1 MRVRNWTG
9 MAFAAL
15 FTFTTACQDD
25 TVGPT
30 AGSLELSQS
39 EIEDVA
45 EMAADQIDLI
55 LDDETAAN
63 PSVVATGQSGLGIS
77 FSAAPVTTS
86 FSWTRERECRNG
98 GMVVANGQGTH
109 VADRETG
116 ELTIDFSGDKT
127 ITDCAR
133 VRGDL
138 VITINGAGIFDG
150 HRHKLNGMFEGLQT
164 NNASGSFN
172 WVTSDGRSGECE
184 YDIHVSW
191 DPSTGIKTITGTV
204 CDREINRTVT
214 RDGAAGNDGRSG

>member
-9 MAFAAL
+9 MAIAAL
-15 FTFTTACQDD
+15 FTFTVACHDD
-25 TVGPT
+25 TVGPIT
-30 AGSLELSQS
+30 SSQELSQS
-39 EIEDVA
+39 EIDDVA

-63 PSVVATGQSGLGIS
+63 PLVVATGQSGLGIS

-98 GMVVANGQGTH
+98 GTVVANGQGTH
-109 VADRETG
+109 VADRAIG

-133 VRGDL
+133 ARGDL
-138 VITINGAGIFDG
+138 VITINGGGIFDG

-164 NNASGSFN
+164 NNASGSFS
-172 WVTSDGRSGECE
+172 WVTSDGRSGACE

-191 DPSTGIKTITGTV
+191 DPSTGTKTITGTV
-204 CDREINRTVT
+204 CGREVNRTVT
-214 RDGAAGNDGRSG
+214 RDGAAGNDGRRG